1 MEGVGVVR
9 FLIVLA
15 LVGKLLVAG
24 WLVGSWPDEL
34 VSTAWSRTAS
44 AIDALRGVESEG
56 PLPQTLEF
64 CRLLEDP
71 DYQAG
76 EISGQQA
83 RRHWEAVI
91 ASAPGHLRHETL
103 TLYSFNTRNQRIDEY
118 YEDPAIHFWPLE
130 FRSAALSLSAEAL
143 QICGW

>member
-1 MEGVGVVR
+1 MVR
-9 FLIVLA
+9 LLIVVALA
-15 LVGKLLVAG
+15 GKLLVAG
-24 WLVGSWPDEL
+24 WLVGLWPAVEV
-34 VSTAWSRTAS
+34 VSEAWSRTQRAV
-44 AIDALRGVESEG
+44 DVLRGVSHDG

-71 DYQAG
+71 ASRTG
-76 EISGQQA
+76 EMSGQQA

-103 TLYSFNTRNQRIDEY
+103 TLYAFETRNRFLDEY
-118 YEDPAIHFWPLE
+118 YEDPAILVWPLE
-130 FRSAALSLSAEAL
+130 FQSAALSLSVEAR